1 MSRISSP
8 DSKRIWRVSVN
19 PSHRCEPAR
28 RLRSVD
34 AGVHAYIAIDS
45 WWADDETEK
54 ICDYDSS
61 EAREAFAAILNR
73 RQFLGRLGQTTA
85 LAMGSG
91 LLGAPRDSDGAAA
104 TPRPLGSTQLS
115 SNQRRNQAYEFRHEA
130 ALYHLKVL
138 SLPQRS
144 NGDEAL
150 YRNKIASY
158 SKGLPHNGRGEVD
171 LNAFNAMTRALASGV
186 PADFE
191 LIPMGCADG
200 SQRRRL
206 VNPQAGLAFELEGAD
221 VHELAIPPAPAFAS
235 AEQAAEIVE
244 NYWMAL
250 LRDLPFHEYDS
261 HPMAQAAASDLD
273 RLSGFRGPR
282 SSGRVTTRTLFR
294 GLTPG
299 DVNGPYLS
307 QFFWLPA
314 PYGANFVEQKLQTIV
329 AGLDYMTS
337 YDDWLAV
344 QNGCQ
349 PRESDRFEPARRY
362 IINGRDLGQW
372 VHIDV
377 LFQAYFVALLCMVKL
392 GVPPNPGN
400 PYLHSATQEGF
411 GTFGG
416 PYFATLLCEVATR
429 ALKAQ
434 WFQKWFVHRRLR
446 PEAYAGR
453 VHLTLTRSAQDPI
466 HRELLNSSVL
476 PLIADHNAAL
486 NGGTATYLL
495 PQAFPEGSPLH
506 PSYGAGHAT
515 VAGACVTILKAL
527 FDESF
532 VITNP
537 VVPNATGS
545 ALIPYTGPALTIGG
559 ELDKIAS
566 NVALGRNIAGVHW
579 RSDATESLKL
589 GEAVAIN
596 ILRDQRASYNENF
609 DGFTFTKFDGAR
621 VTV

>member
-1 MSRISSP
+1 MKTDQNCQQSESESAKP
-8 DSKRIWRVSVN
+8 KTGVALA
-19 PSHRCEPAR
+19 PS
-28 RLRSVD
+28 
-34 AGVHAYIAIDS
+34 
-45 WWADDETEK
+45 
-54 ICDYDSS
+54 
-61 EAREAFAAILNR
+61 LNR
-73 RQFLGRLGQTTA
+73 REFLGRLRQ
-85 LAMGSG
+85 
-91 LLGAPRDSDGAAA
+91 AAA
-104 TPRPLGSTQLS
+104 FTVATGVAGVPRHTDRAMAASTPLRSDPAA
-115 SNQRRNQAYEFRHEA
+115 SNRRRNQSYQIRHEA
-130 ALYHLKVL
+130 ALYHLKVSPPTQL
-138 SLPQRS
+138 S

-158 SKGLPHNGRGEVD
+158 SKGLPHNLRGEVD
-171 LNAFNAMTRALASGV
+171 LNAFDAMNRALTSGA

-191 LIPMGCADG
+191 LIPMGCADP
-200 SQRRRL
+200 SRKRRL

-221 VHELAIPPAPAFAS
+221 AHELAIPPAPAFAS
-235 AEQAAEIVE
+235 AEQAGEIAE

-250 LRDLPFHEYDS
+250 LRDVPFHEYESD
-261 HPMAQAAASDLD
+261 PLAQVAAADLNRFSD
-273 RLSGFRGPR
+273 FRGPR
-282 SSGRVTTRTLFR
+282 SGGRVTERTLFR

-299 DVNGPYLS
+299 DLRGPYLS

-314 PYGANFVEQKLQTIV
+314 PYGANVVEQKLQSTV

-337 YDDWLAV
+337 FDEWLEV

-349 PRESDRFEPARRY
+349 PSEIDRFEPARRY

-377 LFQAYFVALLCMVKL
+377 LFQAYFIAFLCLLKL

-400 PYLHSATQEGF
+400 PYLSSATQEGF

-416 PYFATLLCEVATR
+416 PYFAALLCEVATR

-453 VHLTLTRSAQDPI
+453 VHLTLTRAVQDPI
-466 HRELLNSSVL
+466 HADLFNSAVL
-476 PLIADHNAAL
+476 PLIADHNAVL
-486 NGGTATYLL
+486 NGGTVTYLL

-532 VITNP
+532 EVPHP
-537 VVPNATGS
+537 VVPNADGS
-545 ALIPYTGPALTIGG
+545 ALVPYSGSALTVGD
-559 ELDKIAS
+559 ELNKVAS
-566 NVALGRNIAGVHW
+566 NVALGRNFASVHW

-596 ILRDQRASYNENF
+596 VLRDQRACYNEEF
-609 DGFTFTKFDGAR
+609 RGFTFTKFDGKS